1 MDTTQQRFE
10 REPAKRVFAAE
21 LREATKTIKDE
32 NDEKSPSYILLPTG
46 ERCNR
51 ILIAG
56 AITEKIKNGDQNVMY
71 RAKVSDP
78 SGIFYINASSYQQDA
93 MTQLAKIDTDNPS
106 FVVVVGKPNAYTT
119 PDGRVLISVRAE
131 SIQVV
136 DRETRDMWVADT
148 AKATLKRLE
157 TMFGDGWE
165 NIPDVKLARETYT
178 QTAEGWKRIVFDS
191 LSKIV

>member
-1 MDTTQQRFE
+1 MDLTQQRFE

-32 NDEKSPSYILLPTG
+32 KDEKSPTYVLLPTG

-51 ILIAG
+51 VLIAG
-56 AITEKIKNGDQNVMY
+56 AITEKIKSGDQNVMY

-78 SGIFYINASSYQQDA
+78 SGMFYINASSYQQEA
-93 MTQLAKIDTDNPS
+93 MAQLAKIETENPS

-119 PDGRVLISVRAE
+119 PDGRVLISIRAE
-131 SIQVV
+131 AIQVV

-165 NIPDVKLARETYT
+165 NLPDVKLARETYT
-178 QTAEGWKRIVFDS
+178 QTLEGWKRIVFDS